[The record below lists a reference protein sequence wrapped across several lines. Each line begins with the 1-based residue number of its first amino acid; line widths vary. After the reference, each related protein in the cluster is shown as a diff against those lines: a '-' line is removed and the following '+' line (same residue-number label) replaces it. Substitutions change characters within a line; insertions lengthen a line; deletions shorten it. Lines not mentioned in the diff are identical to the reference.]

1 MKQHIADELL
11 IEARVPKRFWGG
23 IDTSDF
29 FGSKSSLSTVTKYA
43 RECVASRVPDLSI
56 LFQGGASSGKTYLM
70 CGLVTTL
77 LNHNFTAQYWS
88 ASDLA
93 QGVLNKELFLTDL
106 ISVQFL
112 AIDDLSPASNARFD
126 QMRAEMILH
135 VLKSRF
141 NNKLNTFV
149 ATTVCHSDSSVFTDQ
164 FGESM
169 FQFFAANAVVVACK
183 CDAIALR
190 RRREGEKQKFVMES

>member
-1 MKQHIADELL
+1 MKQHIAEELL
-11 IEARVPKRFWGG
+11 TEARVPKRFWGG
-23 IDTSDF
+23 IDPSDF
-29 FGSKSSLSTVTKYA
+29 FGTKSSLATVTRYA
-43 RECVASRVPDLSI
+43 KECVHSRVPDLSI
-56 LFQGGASSGKTYLM
+56 LFQGGSSSGKTYLM

-77 LNHNFTAQYWS
+77 LKHNFTAQYWS

-93 QGVLNKELFLTDL
+93 QGVMSKELFLTDL
-106 ISVQFL
+106 TSVQFL

-126 QMRAEMILH
+126 QIRAEMVLH

-149 ATTVCHSDSSVFTDQ
+149 ATTVSHSDSSVFTDQ

-169 FQFFAANAVVVACK
+169 FQFFSSNAVVVACK
-183 CDAIALR
+183 CDSLALR
-190 RRREGEKQKFVMES
+190 KRREGEKQKFVVES